1 MKVLISVLILFAVN
15 GANATAVKVWMQNL
29 RGADN
34 LYKLIKTDPVGFD
47 RKYPSATLEEV
58 DGSLQSL
65 EGWLRWL
72 QGELTADNLLFPGF
86 LPKWDSVES
95 DKKKLI
101 QQIDVLNAKITKLQE
116 KRNKFLEEIDD
127 SLKSLKER
135 LKRLKGELAKDN
147 LLFPSF
153 LPTWDSVESNKKK
166 LIQEIAVLNAKIN
179 KLREKRKM
187 FKPLRFMDKCQM
199 GFQSFLSG
207 T

>member
-86 LPKWDSVES
+86 SS
-95 DKKKLI
+95 
-101 QQIDVLNAKITKLQE
+101 
-116 KRNKFLEEIDD
+116 
-127 SLKSLKER
+127 
-135 LKRLKGELAKDN
+135 
-147 LLFPSF
+147 
-153 LPTWDSVESNKKK
+153 
-166 LIQEIAVLNAKIN
+166 
-179 KLREKRKM
+179 
-187 FKPLRFMDKCQM
+187 
-199 GFQSFLSG
+199 
-207 T
+207 